1 MRRFLALSMAFVFL
15 GLFACSKDNPTVS
28 RDDIQAVF
36 DAGGLLNPLAEDKD
50 EILSTD
56 TQDEGDYRV
65 TYETHDVVDNIDSI
79 VYLGV
84 NDDVI
89 WPGSLIKGD
98 KAHNFVYEP
107 IVISRAPVT
116 LSISLETSSTGDGI
130 TQEVDNP
137 SLSRV
142 RQGISDLLKKAI
154 VEDTYVPA
162 RVEFFNQQVFSSSQM
177 SLFVGADVSYGV
189 GSLKTAFDWNSTT
202 KKTKIVAKYK
212 QIYYSIDMDT
222 PASPAALLDPDVSM
236 SSVRSAIP
244 SGCAPLYVAGV
255 SYGVM
260 AIFTIET
267 DFSYDEMNLAI
278 DAAYKG
284 LVDAE
289 ITSGFTAKEMLQQS
303 TVRIVVYGGS
313 TLGLGSIEEGFD
325 GFMKVVDSSTQ
336 FNATSP
342 GVPLVYKFRHACDNT
357 LALITLTSQYTL
369 VKRLK
374 LHQMVRLTVDS
385 FYCEMADDEGLDNT
399 VDMDR
404 FQVKAWAY
412 NRAAA
417 GEPEVPII
425 EDTNVYYWSTSG
437 WHGMDGGDTWTC
449 SEPNSID
456 IMFDNDTYDFDL
468 ARLHLWAWARDY
480 DAGWSA
486 NENGYAE
493 IDFMGKRFFENG
505 GVHSFLVNSA
515 DFRFRVYVTLQLVE

>member
-1 MRRFLALSMAFVFL
+1 MRRFLALPVILLL
-15 GLFACSKDNPTVS
+15 GLLSCSKDNPTAS

-36 DAGGLLNPLAEDKD
+36 DAGGDLNPLAADKD
-50 EILSTD
+50 EITSKT

-65 TYETHDVVDNIDSI
+65 TYETHDVVDNIESI
-79 VYLGV
+79 AYLGV
-84 NDDVI
+84 NDDVV

-98 KAHNFVYEP
+98 QAHNFVYKP

-116 LSISLETSSTGDGI
+116 LSISLETSSTGEGI
-130 TQEVDNP
+130 TQKVNNP

-154 VEDTYVPA
+154 VGDTYVPA
-162 RVEFFNQQVFSSSQM
+162 RVEFSHDQVFSSSQM

-189 GSLKTAFDWNSTT
+189 GSLKTAFDWSSTT
-202 KKTKIVAKYK
+202 KQTKIVAKYK

-236 SSVRSAIP
+236 DAVRSAIP

-255 SYGVM
+255 SYGMM

-267 DFSYDEMNLAI
+267 SFSYDEMNLAI
-278 DAAYKG
+278 DAAYHG
-284 LVDAE
+284 LVDAQ
-289 ITSGFTAKEMLQQS
+289 ITSGYTAKQMLQQS
-303 TVRIVVYGGS
+303 NVRIVVYGGS
-313 TLGLGSIEEGFD
+313 TLGLGNIEEGFE
-325 GFMKVVDSSTQ
+325 GFMKVVHASTE

-342 GVPLVYKFRHACDNT
+342 GVPLVYKFRNACDNT

-374 LHQMVRLTVDS
+374 LHQTVRITANK

-404 FQVKAWAY
+404 FQVKVWAY
-412 NRAAA
+412 NRASA
-417 GEPEVPII
+417 GEDEVPII
-425 EDTNVYYWSTSG
+425 VDTSFYYWSTAGS
-437 WHGMDGGDTWTC
+437 HGMDGGDTWTC
-449 SEPNSID
+449 TEPNSID
-456 IMFDNDTYDFDL
+456 ITFDNDTYDFDL
-468 ARLHLWAWARDY
+468 ARIHLWAWARDY

-486 NENGYAE
+486 NENGYGTV
-493 IDFMGKRFFENG
+493 DVLGNRFLDNG
-505 GVHSFLVNSA
+505 GVHTFLVDSA
-515 DFRFRVYVTLQLVE
+515 DFRFKVFVTLELVD